1 MVQAL
6 NALMKEADAG
16 LSDVGRVMGAIAE
29 GDLGQRVEVRYHGA
43 FGRLASAVNRTADQL
58 AGIVRGIQQSADA
71 INTAAGEIASGN
83 TDLSR
88 RTESQA
94 ANLEETAASMEE
106 LTSTVRQNADSARQ
120 ADQLAKTAGEVA
132 GNGGRVVEDVVTTM
146 ASIREASS
154 RIADIIGVID
164 GIAFQTNILALNAAV
179 EAARAGEQGAVL
191 PWWPRSA
198 LAGPA
203 FGWRGQGNQAAHR
216 RVVRTRRAGFHAGG
230 LRRYHD
236 A

>member
-1 MVQAL
+1 
-6 NALMKEADAG
+6 
-16 LSDVGRVMGAIAE
+16 MGAIAE

-132 GNGGRVVEDVVTTM
+132 ATAAVVEDVVTTM
-146 ASIREASS
+146 ASIREAS
-154 RIADIIGVID
+154 
-164 GIAFQTNILALNAAV
+164 
-179 EAARAGEQGAVL
+179 
-191 PWWPRSA
+191 
-198 LAGPA
+198 
-203 FGWRGQGNQAAHR
+203 AHR
-216 RVVRTRRAGFHAGG
+216 RHHRRDRRHRVPDQHPRAERGGGSRTRRRAGARLCRGG
-230 LRRYHD
+230 LEVRSLASVRPARPRKSSSSSTCRPNASSGSTLVASAGTTMHEWSVPCSG
-236 A
+236 